1 MTYQSSRLALPY
13 IAPAQAQ
20 KHVTHN
26 EAIKRLDHL
35 VQLVLVSL
43 DGVTPPVSPQIGDVH
58 ALGANPTGDWVSQG
72 STLAVRDESGWSFV
86 TPALGW
92 IACMRDTP
100 QVMRFGAAGWEPL
113 ALGTNFV
120 DGLGIATA
128 WDDTNRFSIASDASL
143 FSHAG
148 GGHQIKLNKAS
159 DSDTASL
166 LFQSDYTGH
175 AEIGLAG
182 EKALS
187 VKVSGDGATWYQ
199 AMRVDPVAQTVTLSP
214 AGTPRLQLGD
224 TGLNIN
230 VPVTGTAVQSSPSD
244 TTAGVLMPVGAF
256 GLGGVAEKYGST
268 GNYNTSYGIG
278 SSKFIGHPSSSAAP
292 SNRPFADNLGA
303 AGVQVFAADNNR
315 GMQLMVQVQ
324 KTQNDRNN
332 RLVVRSYDGAWNNWT
347 EIYTSQSVVGPV
359 SHVSGTPTGA
369 VIERGAN
376 ANGNYV
382 RFADGTQICT
392 RLCDMD
398 VATTNTQA
406 FALSATFS
414 TGPIAHFSHLDSAPH
429 PSLFLPNIERCMST
443 TAFVRLKLATAG
455 TANGPGTNSERL
467 GVTIIGR
474 WF

>member
-58 ALGANPTGDWVSQG
+58 ALGANPTGGWVSQG

-113 ALGTNFV
+113 ALGTNLV

-214 AGTPRLQLGD
+214 AGTPRLRLND
-224 TGLNIN
+224 TSLTIE
-230 VPVTGTAVQSSPSD
+230 VPVTGAAVQSSPTD
-244 TTAGVLMPVGAF
+244 TTIGALMPVGAF
-256 GLGGVAEKYGST
+256 GLGGLAETSGSVDD
-268 GNYNTSYGIG
+268 YNTSYGYG
-278 SSKFIGHPSSSAAP
+278 QSKFIGHTSSSNAP
-292 SNRPFADNLGA
+292 ANSPFVGQNGA
-303 AGVQVFAADNNR
+303 AGIQIFTEGGAR
-315 GMQLMVQVQ
+315 GMQLMAQA
-324 KTQNDRNN
+324 QNDATPVKN
-332 RLVVRSYDGAWNNWT
+332 RIAFRSYDGAWAPWT
-347 EIYTSQSVVGPV
+347 HLFTNTNILGNVLQTGGV
-359 SHVSGTPTGA
+359 PTGA
-369 VIERGAN
+369 IIERGSN
-376 ANGNYV
+376 ANGEYM
-382 RFADGTQICT
+382 RLADGTQFCT
-392 RLCDMD
+392 SPILNGGVTVPDGGIYRSNDMIWTYHASFTF
-398 VATTNTQA
+398 VGSGSVSCVNHPNVWGNGTFGSFNSSCRGHSAAPLSGRIFRA
-406 FALSATFS
+406 FA
-414 TGPIAHFSHLDSAPH
+414 
-429 PSLFLPNIERCMST
+429 
-443 TAFVRLKLATAG
+443 
-455 TANGPGTNSERL
+455 
-467 GVTIIGR
+467 IGR
-474 WF
+474 WY